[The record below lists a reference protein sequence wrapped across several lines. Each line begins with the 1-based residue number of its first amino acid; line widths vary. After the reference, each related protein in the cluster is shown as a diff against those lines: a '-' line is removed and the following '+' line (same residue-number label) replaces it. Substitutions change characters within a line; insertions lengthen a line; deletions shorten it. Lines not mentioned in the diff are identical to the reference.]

1 MDFLNSKTII
11 NLART
16 FAGEC
21 QDGARYQFLA
31 DVATQQGQAYVAE
44 VLKDIATNEMAHAKK
59 VYEYI
64 TSKTDEVIKNIE
76 IEAGFP
82 FKSGEFVEM
91 IGYEI
96 ENENSE
102 SENVYPVFAEIARDE
117 GFKDAAQLF
126 MKISEVENTHMN
138 ILKEIYEGLKSK
150 KLYKCADGRK
160 WKCSNCGHIEE
171 NKAAWNSCPLCGM
184 EQGYVRF
191 NLRNTCGCGCE

>member
-1 MDFLNSKTII
+1 MTMDKIYAIIPVNQFANAKTRLSPFLSPDERK
-11 NLART
+11 NLLKAM
-16 FAGEC
+16 
-21 QDGARYQFLA
+21 
-31 DVATQQGQAYVAE
+31 
-44 VLKDIATNEMAHAKK
+44 LKDIATNEMAHAKK

-82 FKSGEFVEM
+82 FKSGDFIEM

-96 ENENSE
+96 ENESSE
-102 SENVYPVFAEIARDE
+102 SENVYPIFAEVARDE

-171 NKAAWNSCPLCGM
+171 NKSAWNCCPLCGM

-191 NLRNTCGCGCE
+191 NLRNTCGCGCGCE